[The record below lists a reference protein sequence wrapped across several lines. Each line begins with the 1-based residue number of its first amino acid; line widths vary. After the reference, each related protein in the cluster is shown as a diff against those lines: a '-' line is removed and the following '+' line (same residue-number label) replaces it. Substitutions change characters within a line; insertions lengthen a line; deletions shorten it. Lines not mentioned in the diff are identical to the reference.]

1 MYLQRDQAD
10 ALLQTSLTTIR
21 ERLHAHLDFV
31 TELREGD
38 DWSFVIKAQALL
50 KACITEAILVRLG
63 DDRIKKTVETMPLVG
78 NNASKLQFAKDLGL
92 INAPQRRF
100 VKKLATLRNHLAHR
114 VEYVN
119 FKFPEYI
126 ASLDK
131 KEWKDWQESIVWFEQ
146 TPSAREQWQEIAL
159 IQPRSAVL
167 MGAFLVAALLA
178 VEDNQAKLMRAI
190 DAASEKTTTELLRY
204 LHGTADPIN

>member
-1 MYLQRDQAD
+1 MYLQRDQAN
-10 ALLQTSLTTIR
+10 ALLQTSLTTIK

-50 KACITEAILVRLG
+50 EACITEAILVRLG
-63 DDRIKKTVETMPLVG
+63 DDRIKKIVETMPLVG

-92 INAPQRRF
+92 MNASQRRF

-119 FKFPEYI
+119 FKYSRIHCFTGQKRAEGLARIYCLVRTDAISPRTV
-126 ASLDK
+126 ARNRT
-131 KEWKDWQESIVWFEQ
+131 Q
-146 TPSAREQWQEIAL
+146 TAEISGFNGC
-159 IQPRSAVL
+159 ISSRSFACCRR
-167 MGAFLVAALLA
+167 
-178 VEDNQAKLMRAI
+178 Q
-190 DAASEKTTTELLRY
+190 SSKT
-204 LHGTADPIN
+204 HACH

>member
-10 ALLQTSLTTIR
+10 ALLQTSLTTIQ

-50 KACITEAILVRLG
+50 EACITEAILVRLG
-63 DDRIKKTVETMPLVG
+63 DDRIKKIVETMPLVG

-92 INAPQRRF
+92 MNASQRRF

-131 KEWKDWQESIVWFEQ
+131 SERKDWQESIVWFEQ

-159 IQPRSAVL
+159 KQPRSAVL
-167 MGAFLVAALLA
+167 MGAISNRSFACCRR
-178 VEDNQAKLMRAI
+178 Q
-190 DAASEKTTTELLRY
+190 SSKT
-204 LHGTADPIN
+204 HACH